1 MNSNPTFQVAKKLL
15 NQIDNES
22 SQCSF
27 WLFSA
32 INRMLDVNE
41 NMSLDSF
48 LDELKKIN
56 PKTYKDFKE
65 YAERKNFRIV

>member
-1 MNSNPTFQVAKKLL
+1 MENPTYEMAKILL
-15 NQIDNES
+15 KQLDFEN

-32 INRMLDVNE
+32 INRMLDVDK
-41 NMSLDSF
+41 NMTLDKF
-48 LDELKKIN
+48 LEELKKIN

-65 YAERKNFRIV
+65 YAERKNFRII